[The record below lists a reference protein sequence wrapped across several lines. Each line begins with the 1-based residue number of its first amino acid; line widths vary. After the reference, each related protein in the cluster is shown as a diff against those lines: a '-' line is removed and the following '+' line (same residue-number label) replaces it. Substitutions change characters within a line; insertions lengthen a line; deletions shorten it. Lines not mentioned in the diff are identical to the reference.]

1 MGMKTLLAASLAA
14 LVTSAVAASAA
25 PQVTIQSAQLASGK
39 ASGDAV
45 KSETLKFEPFKGELA
60 LPKARLYTGR
70 SSYRDIGHGPRGHVG
85 YAHVETGVTF
95 RHGRRYVDLVG
106 DRKSGLGFY
115 PLPASIQAGAERY
128 RLAHS
133 YYGPYGNPVQQA
145 VIDDSVRSWAWT
157 PTSAVNGYRYG
168 VYDPIDGVGTPFFA
182 GYYSAGTRD
191 ASDDDEPLFGRPIN

>member
-1 MGMKTLLAASLAA
+1 MGRKTLLAASLAA

-25 PQVTIQSAQLASGK
+25 PQVTIQSAQLR
-39 ASGDAV
+39 GDAV

-60 LPKARLYTGR
+60 HPKARLYTGR
-70 SSYRDIGHGPRGHVG
+70 SSYRDIGRGPRGHVG

-106 DRKSGLGFY
+106 DSRSGLGFY
-115 PLPASIQAGAERY
+115 PLPASIRAGAERY
-128 RLAHS
+128 RIAHS

-168 VYDPIDGVGTPFFA
+168 VFDPIDGVGTPFFA

-191 ASDDDEPLFGRPIN
+191 ASDDDEPLFGRPID